1 MAVSFTKTS
10 ATPNRL
16 VYKMVGDGA
25 AAASTISKTNAQ
37 LLADCVAGPLK
48 DLLAASYA
56 DTAAVQA
63 VFGGGSVAVA
73 TDVQVATSG
82 FISIVGPIF
91 TASANK
97 PVLGFGA
104 VVPAASDAAFIVIE
118 HKHSIVE

>member
-1 MAVSFTKTS
+1 MAISFTKTS

-25 AAASTISKTNAQ
+25 AAANTISKTNAQ
-37 LLADCVAGPLK
+37 LLADCVPGPLK

-63 VFGGGSVAVA
+63 VFGGGAVEAA
-73 TDVQVATSG
+73 TNVQVGTSG
-82 FISIVGPIF
+82 FIAIVGPIF

-97 PVLGFGA
+97 PVLGFDA
-104 VVPAASDAAFIVIE
+104 VIPAASDAAFIVIE
-118 HKHSIVE
+118 HKHSIVQ